1 MMKEERD
8 RDPSRAYEIEKQ
20 AIYTWSLQ
28 GLCYVKISNLTL
40 LSNRLN
46 KNSVEGTKMH
56 NY

>member
-28 GLCYVKISNLTL
+28 GLCHVKISNLTL